1 MERCRQCDGCAA
13 LQFERWPQLHVA
25 LCCDPEKPALGRRR
39 VVAVST
45 ICNPSQID
53 KPAWCRGKE

>member
-1 MERCRQCDGCAA
+1 MNKEKLCDGCAA

-39 VVAVST
+39 VVAVSP
-45 ICNPSQID
+45 ICSPSRIER
-53 KPAWCRGKE
+53 PAWCRRKE